1 MPPTSRTVPVS
12 FSWVSVSAGVL
23 VTIGYLVALLGLGV
37 LQRYFLGRGLWAA
50 IVTST
55 TITNLH
61 SIDAAVA
68 AGKPAGVLGE
78 GLADALDFN
87 VGI

>member
-1 MPPTSRTVPVS
+1 M
-12 FSWVSVSAGVL
+12 
-23 VTIGYLVALLGLGV
+23 LGLGV

-50 IVTST
+50 TVTST
-55 TITNLH
+55 TISNLQAV
-61 SIDAAVA
+61 DAVVA
-68 AGKPAGVLGE
+68 AGQPSGVLGE

>member
-1 MPPTSRTVPVS
+1 MKE
-12 FSWVSVSAGVL
+12 FSWTGFGIGVL
-23 VTIGYLVALLGLGV
+23 AVLGYLVALLGLGV

-50 IVTST
+50 VVTST
-55 TITNLH
+55 TVTNLQAL
-61 SIDAAVA
+61 DAALA
-68 AGKPAGVLGE
+68 AGQPSGVLGE